1 MRTSGCLLAVL
12 LLTLASAGPASGQKV
27 RRVDRATFNARLD
40 AVQAVGN
47 SHRIGMN
54 IGYALM
60 GVRGKVQDGAK
71 LALTKHG
78 AIARNR
84 SGSARVTVD
93 GDRITVTQRDFP
105 RQGRTG
111 MYDRDIIRLLSP
123 GLAVTT
129 NTLRVA
135 GRQEV
140 RHYVMWKNSS
150 AYVKTPLSPAQLD
163 QLRQELGSTRVKLG
177 ARAKAL
183 FSYRSARA
191 VPGLELQRALDRM
204 GIVNS
209 VDWR

>member
-1 MRTSGCLLAVL
+1 MRASVLLLGVL
-12 LLTLASAGPASGQKV
+12 LLTIPGVVGAQKV
-27 RRVDRATFNARLD
+27 RRVDRATFEARLD
-40 AVQAVGN
+40 AIQTTGN

-60 GVRGKVQDGAK
+60 GVRGMVQDGAK

-78 AIARNR
+78 ALARDR

-93 GDRITVTQRDFP
+93 GDRITVTRRDFA
-105 RQGRTG
+105 RNGRAG
-111 MYDRDIIRLLSP
+111 MYDRDTIRLLSP
-123 GLAVTT
+123 GLAVNT

-135 GRQEV
+135 GHRET

-150 AYVKTPLSPAQLD
+150 AYVKAPLSQAQVD
-163 QLRQELGSTRVKLG
+163 QLRQQLGSTRVKLG

-183 FSYRSARA
+183 FGYRSGRA

-204 GIVNS
+204 GIANS